1 MNFKVI
7 LNSNVGKIVISVLIG
22 LGIACL
28 FHKACKDK
36 ECIRFAGPVI
46 KNVDGKIF
54 QHNEKCYAYKL
65 NAVKCDSNKKIV
77 DFGIEHTTP
86 DNEFAF
92 PSFSTVQ
99 LPSFSSL
106 I

>member
-22 LGIACL
+22 LGVACL

-36 ECIRFAGPVI
+36 ECIRFSGPII

-54 QHNEKCYAYKL
+54 QYDDKCYTYKL
-65 NAVKCDSNKKIV
+65 NAVKCDANKKTI
-77 DFGIEHTTP
+77 DFGIEKEEDEKH
-86 DNEFAF
+86 FF

-99 LPSFSSL
+99 LPTMSSL